1 VNIIQS
7 VVDKPS
13 SEVVVCCYCRCPV
26 RIPTRMK
33 ESCGPC
39 SIYGYELIIDNE
51 SKALPPIYGR
61 HFLPNG
67 VGSPRPS
74 DSYEISRPQD
84 FQPEPVN
91 SPRITSQERVN
102 RTPETSPEWAGNTA
116 LTTPELV
123 QAGDVASARIEAQPR
138 LSASQRNTGGS
149 KVVIAQP
156 FQCTG
161 VYRLNF
167 ATRANVSRKKLQAPE
182 RQQLP
187 EHQGLG
193 RKRQWGF
200 SLLCAFVVDGLGGGG
215 FSGFKGH
222 QMRLEG
228 DDLRGSRLVTEL
240 GY

>member
-1 VNIIQS
+1 
-7 VVDKPS
+7 
-13 SEVVVCCYCRCPV
+13 
-26 RIPTRMK
+26 MK

-51 SKALPPIYGR
+51 SKALPPISGR

-67 VGSPRPS
+67 VGFPRPS
-74 DSYEISRPQD
+74 DSHEISRPQD

-91 SPRITSQERVN
+91 SPRITPPERVN
-102 RTPETSPEWAGNTA
+102 RTPETSPELAGNT
-116 LTTPELV
+116 
-123 QAGDVASARIEAQPR
+123 ASARIEAQPR

-161 VYRLNF
+161 VYRLNL
-167 ATRANVSRKKLQAPE
+167 ATRANVNRKKLQAPE

>member
-1 VNIIQS
+1 MNIIQS

-13 SEVVVCCYCRCPV
+13 SEVVVCCYCRCQV

-39 SIYGYELIIDNE
+39 SIYGYELIIDNW
-51 SKALPPIYGR
+51 SKALPPIPGR
-61 HFLPNG
+61 QSLPNG
-67 VGSPRPS
+67 AGFARPS
-74 DSYEISRPQD
+74 DSHEIFRPQD

-91 SPRITSQERVN
+91 PPRITPQERVN
-102 RTPETSPEWAGNTA
+102 RTPETSPELAGNTA
-116 LTTPELV
+116 LTTSKLM
-123 QAGDVASARIEAQPR
+123 QAGDAASARIEAQPR
-138 LSASQRNTGGS
+138 LSASQRNTGS
-149 KVVIAQP
+149 KVAIAQP

-161 VYRLNF
+161 VYRLNP
-167 ATRANVSRKKLQAPE
+167 ATRANVNRKNLQAPE

-200 SLLCAFVVDGLGGGG
+200 SLLGAFVVDGLGGGG

-228 DDLRGSRLVTEL
+228 DDVRDSRLVIEL